1 VEERMTGLSAQL
13 PALVGVVVGA
23 ASSYLAT
30 SATERARWKRQ
41 TRVRWDE
48 QRAIVYTEYGHA
60 VIRCVALARRVAS
73 GRGVGHYPHP
83 LTLDDGRTEL
93 SAAEAEREVRWES
106 VLLLGSAEAILAA
119 RLWHRTVWTLRRAAL
134 GELDTDWSSTLAEAG
149 HRRRAFYEAARRD
162 LGVEGSLPDVGDE
175 GL

>member
-1 VEERMTGLSAQL
+1 MTGLSAQL

-30 SATERARWKRQ
+30 SAT
-41 TRVRWDE
+41 
-48 QRAIVYTEYGHA
+48 
-60 VIRCVALARRVAS
+60 LARRVAS

-83 LTLDDGRTEL
+83 LTLDEGRTEL

-134 GELDTDWSSTLAEAG
+134 GELDTNWSSTLAEAG

-162 LGVEGSLPDVGDE
+162 LGVKGSLPDVGDE